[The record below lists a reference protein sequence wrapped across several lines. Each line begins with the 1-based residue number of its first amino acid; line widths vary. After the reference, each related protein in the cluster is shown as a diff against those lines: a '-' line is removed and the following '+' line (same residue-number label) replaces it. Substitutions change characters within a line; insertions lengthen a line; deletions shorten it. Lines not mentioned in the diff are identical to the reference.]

1 MATKN
6 VEVEIELEDFDLE
19 DLLEEITDR
28 AGYIKNNIQITNFCK
43 EFLNEENELPS
54 DTLED
59 VLKLELFREALKKYS
74 LTQLEEKLK

>member
-6 VEVEIELEDFDLE
+6 VEVEIDLEDFDLE
-19 DLLEEITDR
+19 DLLEEISDR
-28 AGYIKNNIQITNFCK
+28 AGYTKNNIQISNFCR

-74 LTQLEEKLK
+74 LTKFKI